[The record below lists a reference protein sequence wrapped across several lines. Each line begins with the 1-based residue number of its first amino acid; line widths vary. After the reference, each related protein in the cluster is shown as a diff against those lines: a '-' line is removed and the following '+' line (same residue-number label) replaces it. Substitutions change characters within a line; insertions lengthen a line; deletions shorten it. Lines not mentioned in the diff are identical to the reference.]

1 MYRGTSP
8 QKKNRRCFK
17 MLKTVKVIRLA
28 PGESLF
34 ILTDHGPNPVPPPDA
49 AAAQSC
55 PLLVDPQD
63 DDKIVALVRV
73 A

>member
-1 MYRGTSP
+1 
-8 QKKNRRCFK
+8 

-28 PGESLF
+28 PGESLL

-73 A
+73 AYGRARYVSCQNPKC

>member
-1 MYRGTSP
+1 
-8 QKKNRRCFK
+8 

-28 PGESLF
+28 PGESLL

-49 AAAQSC
+49 AAAQPC

>member
-1 MYRGTSP
+1 
-8 QKKNRRCFK
+8 

-28 PGESLF
+28 PGESLL

-49 AAAQSC
+49 ADAQPC
-55 PLLVDPQD
+55 PFLVDPQE
-63 DDKIVALVRV
+63 DDKIIALIRV

>member
-1 MYRGTSP
+1 
-8 QKKNRRCFK
+8 

-28 PGESLF
+28 PGESLL

-55 PLLVDPQD
+55 PLLVDPHS
-63 DDKIVALVRV
+63 RYN
-73 A
+73 